1 LLPCGSRGRNADS
14 ARVCALFCNALAEAR
29 ELPVWVTVDHD
40 PEVTGQV
47 LDVWAYSANVR
58 LSFIRQSKPDENAY
72 VESFNGKITHDECL
86 NEQWFA

>member
-1 LLPCGSRGRNADS
+1 
-14 ARVCALFCNALAEAR
+14 
-29 ELPVWVTVDHD
+29 
-40 PEVTGQV
+40 V